1 MRGNTAAEGR
11 ELRSGLRKIA
21 RHKLIVA
28 GSLLTGVC
36 IALIFRDQAIPRYE
50 AEAQVVL
57 GIRSMPIVKF
67 DEATQS
73 MPSQPGVL
81 RTEMDIITSRA
92 MAESVAR
99 RMSDEDKELLLT
111 TSAKTSIWTRGVG
124 FITAMIRQVENSVS
138 GVVTKTADQPSTAP
152 ASTGNAVDPELAAD
166 GVLVDTVLRG
176 VSASN
181 DGQSYT
187 IHIGYSS
194 AQAQLSATLANLY
207 AQAYIESQ
215 LDSKAEA
222 AERASAWLSA
232 RLVELRG
239 NLEASET
246 AVQNFRHSAD
256 IVEDKQ
262 GTVTAQ
268 QLNEVNS
275 QLVQA
280 RAERLDIESRYA
292 NLQSILSSGGDIES
306 QPDVMASGV
315 IFNLRDRLAELKRK
329 QSEDENQYTDLY
341 PTDKNV
347 DIDIATLQGQID
359 SEVKRVIGSLAS
371 RLATARGKE
380 AALADELARLKRQFG
395 EGSDAQV
402 QLRLLER
409 ESDANR
415 AVYEAYLNRLKETT
429 EQGKMQE
436 PDSYLISSAVPPVRP
451 SYPRTFPLL
460 FLGALF
466 GGLTGVAIAFLRE
479 LFEHRLHTVEDVEEL
494 TGLRVLALV
503 PALPMARLFRPE
515 NHVLRRPRSLFS
527 EALRTTR
534 AAIALCRSGE
544 NSKVILVTSSIPGEG
559 KTAFCVSL
567 ARSLAADNHKVLL
580 IDADLRRPSVA
591 KAFDSRAGHC
601 LADILDGSIEL
612 HQAVRVD
619 ARSGAHFVA
628 ANDDVLN
635 PQDLLNSSR
644 MALLISEARR
654 EYDAIIV
661 DTPPILLV
669 ADAALIARWT
679 DHCLFFIRWGST
691 ARDYVAHALHRLDLY
706 KVAVSGV
713 VLSHVNTRRHAT
725 FASGEGYYRPYAF
738 SGKRRLLS
746 WRNDARRRAR
756 AIAQTGAEAI
766 DGIASLSPPGSPSDG
781 RSIHQASAPIG

>member
-1 MRGNTAAEGR
+1 
-11 ELRSGLRKIA
+11 
-21 RHKLIVA
+21 
-28 GSLLTGVC
+28 
-36 IALIFRDQAIPRYE
+36 
-50 AEAQVVL
+50 
-57 GIRSMPIVKF
+57 
-67 DEATQS
+67 
-73 MPSQPGVL
+73 
-81 RTEMDIITSRA
+81 
-92 MAESVAR
+92 
-99 RMSDEDKELLLT
+99 
-111 TSAKTSIWTRGVG
+111 
-124 FITAMIRQVENSVS
+124 MID
-138 GVVTKTADQPSTAP
+138 A
-152 ASTGNAVDPELAAD
+152 
-166 GVLVDTVLRG
+166 VLRG

-194 AQAQLSATLANLY
+194 AEAQLAAKLANLY
-207 AQAYIESQ
+207 AQAYIENQ
-215 LDSKAEA
+215 LDSKAAA
-222 AERASAWLSA
+222 AERASAWLSE

-239 NLEASET
+239 NLEASEM

-292 NLQSILSSGGDIES
+292 NLQSILASGGDIES

-315 IFNLRDRLAELKRK
+315 IANLRDRLAELNRRK
-329 QSEDENQYTDLY
+329 SENESQYTELY
-341 PTDKNV
+341 PADKNL
-347 DIDIATLQGQID
+347 DTDIATLQGQINA
-359 SEVKRVIGSLAS
+359 EAKRVIGSLAS
-371 RLATARGKE
+371 QLGTARGKE
-380 AALADELARLKRQFG
+380 AALAGELARLKRQFG

-503 PALPMARLFRPE
+503 PSLPMARLFKPE
-515 NHVLRRPRSLFS
+515 NYVLRRPRSLFN

-534 AAIALCRSGE
+534 TAIALCRSGE
-544 NSKVILVTSSIPGEG
+544 TSKVILVTSSIPDEG
-559 KTAFCVSL
+559 KTVFCLSL

-591 KAFDSRAGHC
+591 KAFGSYPQYC
-601 LADILDGSIEL
+601 LADVLDGSAEL
-612 HQAVRVD
+612 QQAIQVD
-619 ARSGAHFVA
+619 AKSGAHYIG

-635 PQDLLNSSR
+635 PQDLLSSNR
-644 MALLISEARR
+644 MALLISQARR

-691 ARDYVAHALHRLDLY
+691 ARDYVAHALRRLDLY

-713 VLSHVNTRRHAT
+713 ILSHVNTRRHAT
-725 FASGEGYYRPYAF
+725 FAAGEGYYRSYAL
-738 SGKRRLLS
+738 SGKRRWLS
-746 WRNDARRRAR
+746 WKHRARRRAR
-756 AIAQTGAEAI
+756 AIARTGAEAI
-766 DGIASLSPPGSPSDG
+766 DGIASLSPPG
-781 RSIHQASAPIG
+781 QATGNRPVL